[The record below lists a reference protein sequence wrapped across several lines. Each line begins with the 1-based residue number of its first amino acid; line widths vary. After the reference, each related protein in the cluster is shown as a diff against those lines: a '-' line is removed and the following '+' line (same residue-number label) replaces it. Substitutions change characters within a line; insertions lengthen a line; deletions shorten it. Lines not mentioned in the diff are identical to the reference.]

1 MIPPPAFFASVLVS
15 KNRVYT
21 PPMNA
26 RIADGKF
33 EFGIPVLKGG
43 ETSGALLLGGV
54 LEIVKPYFAEK
65 SARRCALRTPWC
77 ALVRIDLL
85 TGRRPERI
93 PC

>member
-1 MIPPPAFFASVLVS
+1 
-15 KNRVYT
+15 
-21 PPMNA
+21 MNA
-26 RIADGKF
+26 RIADDKF

-54 LEIVKPYFAEK
+54 LEIVKSYFAEK

-77 ALVRIDLL
+77 ALGRIDLL